1 MRRGEIGVW
10 LLAPLLAAPCH
21 PAYAQGMPDPT
32 RPPAGVLQSEIAEE
46 TVRKPVLQS
55 IIIGPRSRSAIINGQ
70 RVELGGRYGEA
81 RVDAIT
87 ETSVVLR
94 SSSGTEVLRLYPDV
108 YMKTDKR
115 PAEAARKS
123 PRERN

>member
-1 MRRGEIGVW
+1 MSGVTAIAGALVLLLSTAGEV
-10 LLAPLLAAPCH
+10 AF
-21 PAYAQGMPDPT
+21 AQGMADPT
-32 RPPAGVLQSEIAEE
+32 RPPSRVLQGEAAED

-55 IIIGPRSRSAIINGQ
+55 IIIGRHGRTAIINGQ
-70 RVELGGRYGEA
+70 RVELGGRYGDA

-87 ETSVVLR
+87 ETTVVLR
-94 SSSGTEVLRLYPDV
+94 SSGGTEVLRLYPDV

-115 PAEAARKS
+115 PAESARKN